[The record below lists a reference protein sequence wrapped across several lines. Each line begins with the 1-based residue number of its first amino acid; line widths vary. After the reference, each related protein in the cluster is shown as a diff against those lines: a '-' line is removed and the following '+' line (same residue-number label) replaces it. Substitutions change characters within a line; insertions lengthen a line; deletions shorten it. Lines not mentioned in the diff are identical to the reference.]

1 MNPGYL
7 IVYLGGRLGATL
19 RYAFNVLGASVMI
32 TNAPIATLTINV
44 IGCLLM
50 GFIAGYF
57 AFRGNISQH
66 FRLFIM
72 TGIMGGFTSYTA
84 FSLEVVSM
92 FARGQYYSASLYA
105 LITLIISIGAT
116 FIGINLIRV
125 FSR

>member
-1 MNPGYL
+1 MNYL
-7 IVYLGGRLGATL
+7 IVYLGGGLGATL
-19 RYAFNVLGASVMI
+19 RYAFNILGASVMI
-32 TNAPIATLTINV
+32 TNAPIAPLTINV

-57 AFRGNISQH
+57 AFRGNISQN

-72 TGIMGGFTSYTA
+72 TGIMGGFTTYSA

-92 FARGQYYSASLYA
+92 FIRGQYYSASLYA

>member
-1 MNPGYL
+1 MNYL
-7 IVYLGGRLGATL
+7 IVYLGGGLGATL

-50 GFIAGYF
+50 GFIAGCF
-57 AFRGNISQH
+57 AFRGNISQN

-72 TGIMGGFTSYTA
+72 TGIMGGFTTYSA

-92 FARGQYYSASLYA
+92 FIRGQYYSASLYA